1 MKQYLLGIDVGTTGT
16 KTLLFSADGE
26 LLGHAYRPYALHTP
40 QVGYSEQNAE
50 DWWYPHRYPANISS
64 CCFLLPTTV
73 LQVTIHFINTN
84 RLARF
89 CHFVNFI

>member
-26 LLGHAYRPYALHTP
+26 LLGHAYRGYEMNNP

-50 DWWYPHRYPANISS
+50 DWWNAVCETVREVCADPAIGKAVAAISLS
-64 CCFLLPTTV
+64 
-73 LQVTIHFINTN
+73 LQGGTMV
-84 RLARF
+84 A
-89 CHFVNFI
+89 VD